1 MESCNIILVRSMRRA
16 TVVLLLRIL
25 SAPLIAQQ
33 PATPT
38 ATPTREHG
46 CDVVLLSWWREEP
59 DYGSYVFMT
68 PGRYEAI
75 IHRVSDGGPLKDQY
89 QQLGLHKS
97 LAELRT
103 AITQLPKGSVVCWRG
118 EKRSETSC
126 PPGHIIDEIKAFAA
140 TCGVEIHVE
149 RCDSQ

>member
-1 MESCNIILVRSMRRA
+1 MRRA
-16 TVVLLLRIL
+16 AIILLLRTL
-25 SAPLIAQQ
+25 STPLIAQQ

-38 ATPTREHG
+38 ATPTREHV
-46 CDVVLLSWWREEP
+46 CDIILLSWWRAEP
-59 DYGSYVFMT
+59 DHGSYVFMT

-89 QQLGLHKS
+89 QRLGLHTS
-97 LAELRT
+97 LAELRR

-126 PPGHIIDEIKAFAA
+126 PPAHIIDDIKAFAA
-140 TCGVEIHVE
+140 TRGVEILVE
-149 RCDSQ
+149 RCDNE